1 MIYAPKTLTEKTTN
15 SWLYSDNLI
24 RKGLY
29 EQADKVIEGLLAQ
42 NFSEI
47 ENHEFL
53 LMQGKVKGYLLEHE
67 LAKNLLFTAFEF
79 FRENNNKE
87 KTIECLNHLA
97 ITCLRNGELKEAKAF
112 LYTVRPFK
120 DHFTLVVELAILFD
134 SKDFEGILNLPFPN
148 DIDAFITA
156 NFHTY
161 RALAYHELKQFDEAI
176 ENYQIAEQFFEMCE
190 HLVSVG
196 SVNNNLANTYLDQNN
211 FAQAHFYVDK
221 ALLIFQKCENY
232 ARYASAL
239 DTKANIYFTEK
250 RYDQAL
256 EAINQSIE
264 ILKTHRNNFYLLES
278 YETKIKIC
286 FELDNYE
293 TASKVFST
301 AILLAQTY
309 CGEEWTNNFIK
320 RFANLMPKI
329 DFSKPKGIYLEQE
342 LSRLQESVSKKFVFP
357 TDYKLTCSHFVIETT
372 NSLLY
377 KQFGIKRNT
386 LLVVAEIE
394 VTNGDVIAVLIK
406 KTQTAIIG
414 MLQSE
419 FGVSALEIPDSSI
432 IFLDEKH
439 EILGKI
445 IGTGEIENEQIIVKM
460 L

>member
-15 SWLYSDNLI
+15 AWLYSDNLI

-29 EQADKVIEGLLAQ
+29 EQADKVIEGLIAQ

-79 FRENNNKE
+79 FKENNNKE

-97 ITCLRNGELKEAKAF
+97 ITCLRNGEIKEAKAF
-112 LYTVRPFK
+112 LNSVLPLK
-120 DHFTLVVELAILFD
+120 DDFSIVVLQMVLLDEKKYIDVINLSLPQNTD
-134 SKDFEGILNLPFPN
+134 SY
-148 DIDAFITA
+148 ITA
-156 NFHTY
+156 AFHHNSAFAY
-161 RALAYHELKQFDEAI
+161 RNTSEIDLAI
-176 ENYQIAEQFFEMCE
+176 ENYQIAYDFFVLCE
-190 HLVSVG
+190 HFAYSG
-196 SVNNNLANTYLDQNN
+196 SVQNNLAFLYLKQNN
-211 FAQAHFYVDK
+211 FSQAHLYVDK
-221 ALLIFQKCENY
+221 ALIIFQECENH

-239 DTKANIYFTEK
+239 DTKANIYFIEK
-250 RYDQAL
+250 KYDEAL
-256 EAINQSIE
+256 EFINQSIE